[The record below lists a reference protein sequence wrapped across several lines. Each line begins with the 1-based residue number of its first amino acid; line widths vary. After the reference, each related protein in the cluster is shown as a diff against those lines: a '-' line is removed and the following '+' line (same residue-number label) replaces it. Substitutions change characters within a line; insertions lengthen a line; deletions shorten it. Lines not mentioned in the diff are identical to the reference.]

1 MKLLLRMGDVHVAFE
16 ILIRC
21 FMQHPLYLLQC
32 TLPFSTFMESLISF
46 DSSFHKMFGHLLGLR
61 SFDSPEGLL
70 ACKQASLPITFDGI
84 EFISRPTNAPTTY
97 LKSWAL
103 VASIIY
109 VD

>member
-1 MKLLLRMGDVHVAFE
+1 
-16 ILIRC
+16 
-21 FMQHPLYLLQC
+21 
-32 TLPFSTFMESLISF
+32 
-46 DSSFHKMFGHLLGLR
+46 LGLR